1 MPRKLNSEMQFKT
14 TVDVVRPIKEEFD
27 TKTKFSQMNMGKLL
41 ARSMY
46 LYVNDEDFKKA
57 IDECVGVKPYV
68 MLF

>member
-1 MPRKLNSEMQFKT
+1 MQFKT

-46 LYVNDEDFKKA
+46 LYVHDEEFKKA

-68 MLF
+68 MIF